1 MEYLH
6 QDLTAKIIGVYHDV
20 YSELGHGFLEKLYRR
35 AMLIAFRDAGLSA
48 ATDARFEV
56 MFRGQGIGHFYPDVV
71 VEDRVLLEI
80 KATNALQAF
89 DEAQTLNYL
98 RASPIEVALLMNF
111 GPKREVKRRVLTN
124 DRKAPTAQAN
134 ESP

>member
-1 MEYLH
+1 M
-6 QDLTAKIIGVYHDV
+6 

-35 AMLIAFRDAGLSA
+35 AMLIALRDAGLSA
-48 ATDARFEV
+48 AADARFEV
-56 MFRGQGIGHFYPDVV
+56 TFRGQGIGHFYPDVV
-71 VEDRVLLEI
+71 VDDRVLLEI

-124 DRKAPTAQAN
+124 DRKAPTAQAD
-134 ESP
+134 EIP